1 MRVQLVILTDQDH
14 DENTFAHGL
23 EFDLPE
29 IPRTGECVVLSRP
42 GQAGS
47 SSFIV
52 RAVHW
57 NLKHP
62 DSNPNAHG
70 VGEAVMVTLECE
82 FAIGPYDQEEHK

>member
-1 MRVQLVILTDQDH
+1 MRVQLVIITDQGH
-14 DENTFAHGL
+14 DKDAFAHGL

-29 IPRTGECVVLSRP
+29 IPRTGETVVLSRP

-47 SSFIV
+47 SSFII

-62 DSNPNAHG
+62 DSTPNAHG
-70 VGEAVMVTLECE
+70 VGGVVMVTLECE
-82 FAIGPYDQEEHK
+82 FELCPYDLEEHK